1 MWLPATLLARELGVF
16 LLTLLLQVK
25 FLGPGLSLGMWLHYH
40 KFLWPLHNTR
50 AGAGKGGSRK
60 GLKIS
65 DGR

>member
-1 MWLPATLLARELGVF
+1 MAAGHPFGPGAKSVLA
-16 LLTLLLQVK
+16 TLLLQVK

-50 AGAGKGGSRK
+50 AGARKGGARK

>member
-50 AGAGKGGSRK
+50 AGARKGGARK

-65 DGR
+65 EGR